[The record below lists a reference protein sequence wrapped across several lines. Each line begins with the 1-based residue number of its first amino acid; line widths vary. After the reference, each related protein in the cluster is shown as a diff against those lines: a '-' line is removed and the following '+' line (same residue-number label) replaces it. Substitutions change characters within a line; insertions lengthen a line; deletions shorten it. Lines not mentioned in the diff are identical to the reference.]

1 MYMYV
6 CMYIYI
12 HIYIYMSLLVGL
24 CFSLSASPGFL
35 RSSARFY
42 KGSWGF
48 RVTPLD
54 KDPKAKR

>member
-1 MYMYV
+1 MCICMYV
-6 CMYIYI
+6 CIYT
-12 HIYIYMSLLVGL
+12 YIYMSLLVGL

-54 KDPKAKR
+54 KDPPAKR